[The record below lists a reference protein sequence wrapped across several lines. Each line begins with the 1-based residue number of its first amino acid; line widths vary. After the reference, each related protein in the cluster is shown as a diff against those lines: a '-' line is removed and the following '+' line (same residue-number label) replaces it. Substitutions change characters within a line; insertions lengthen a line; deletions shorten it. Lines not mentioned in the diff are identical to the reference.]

1 MPWRSALLCLT
12 CLAVVATLAACTSKK
27 VIVTDQG
34 TTTVETNRLH
44 HTVKFSSPQGTAI
57 IGRGAVDPKALGL
70 PLYPGAIQAQ
80 TGALVTHTK
89 EGTNHVVSLT
99 TKDAFDKVY
108 QWYRAQLPSGSE
120 QSHME
125 AAGGSVASFVL
136 GKLNDPD
143 QKSVVIT
150 QQSADATT
158 VLLTHTLKNP

>member
-1 MPWRSALLCLT
+1 MRWVLFFVTAL
-12 CLAVVATLAACTSKK
+12 AFFNFAACASKK
-27 VIVTDQG
+27 TIVTTQG
-34 TTTVETNRLH
+34 TTTVETNRLRN
-44 HTVKFSSPQGTAI
+44 TVKVSNKQGTAI
-57 IGRGAVDPKALGL
+57 IGRGAVDPKGLGL

-108 QWYRAQLPSGSE
+108 QWYKRQLPNGSE
-120 QSHME
+120 QTHME

-136 GKLNDPD
+136 GRLNDPD

-150 QQSADATT
+150 QSAETT
-158 VLLTHTLKNP
+158 TILLTHIKKST